1 MLRDRAREAAVGAKS
16 PVDGVFERVEVGV
29 LAREASE
36 REAFFGVTGAGFTVD
51 FLVDVVD
58 TTD

>member
-1 MLRDRAREAAVGAKS
+1 
-16 PVDGVFERVEVGV
+16 VDGVFERVEVGV

-36 REAFFGVTGAGFTVD
+36 REPFFGVTGTGFTVD